1 MFKCPTAWN
10 EETIILILILE
21 PLIKLKIPM
30 ITSSDAELE
39 KSVVPVDSPS
49 GKVTSHSHLPNGHLI
64 KQVICQLNHH

>member
-10 EETIILILILE
+10 EETIIIILILILE

-39 KSVVPVDSPS
+39 
-49 GKVTSHSHLPNGHLI
+49 TSAL
-64 KQVICQLNHH
+64 QLSQ